1 MFEDPTYHAPGVL
14 SASTTTHDR
23 VAYCATAQIA
33 PQTGLAILIVED
45 DAHIRDL
52 MVGDLAAQG
61 YTCVAATGVAKA
73 AARLRKQ
80 AFSLIVLDLILR
92 DGSGLDL
99 LRTIHETPVLVVSGS
114 PTAMLRE
121 AAAATSVRAVLT
133 KPFSLPELR
142 DKVAHCLNTC
152 ADPRHDTG
160 LTGQRPAR
168 QSSPAA
174 PPAPE
179 TLGTVAHALKNLLA
193 IAIGEVELLLS
204 EGAQQDSDFRR
215 ASLESI
221 RRVVLDSRQL
231 IWRLEGL
238 ASAPPSPR

>member
-1 MFEDPTYHAPGVL
+1 MFEGPAYGAPAFVCFNDL
-14 SASTTTHDR
+14 PLPR
-23 VAYCATAQIA
+23 AYCANDEMA
-33 PQTGLAILIVED
+33 PQTGSAILVVED

-52 MVGDLAAQG
+52 LVGELAAQG
-61 YTCVAATGVAKA
+61 YACVAATGVAKA
-73 AARLRKQ
+73 AARLRKE

-114 PTAMLRE
+114 PTSMLRE
-121 AAAATSVRAVLT
+121 AATARSVRAVLG

-142 DKVAHCLNTC
+142 DKVAHCLNAC
-152 ADPRHDTG
+152 ADRHHDAG
-160 LTGQRPAR
+160 FAGQQQPAR
-168 QSSPAA
+168 QPS
-174 PPAPE
+174 PAPE

-193 IAIGEVELLLS
+193 IAIGEVEFLLS
-204 EGAQQDSDFRR
+204 EEAQQDPSLRR
-215 ASLESI
+215 EGLESI

-238 ASAPPSPR
+238 ASTTPSSR